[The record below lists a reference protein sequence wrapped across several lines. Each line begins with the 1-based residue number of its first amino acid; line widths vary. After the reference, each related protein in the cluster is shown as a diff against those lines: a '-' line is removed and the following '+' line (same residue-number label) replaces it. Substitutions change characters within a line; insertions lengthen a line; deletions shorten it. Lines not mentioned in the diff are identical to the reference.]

1 MKKIHKK
8 VMALLLAALM
18 ITSVMDTHVQAES
31 SMEANNISVV
41 NDGTGDVEEVS
52 DVEKKDMEENK
63 DETEKKEESDVEE
76 ADTEAVKEEVE
87 GSADDEDKIA
97 VQAAKKAPTEV
108 KSCTVSGFMPE
119 ILNLE
124 FSDKDWMNAITGVTV
139 NNSEY
144 RKGSLSW
151 TSDTDLWEVG
161 SATGAYGSYT
171 ALKMCNPSSYPATI
185 RISATDYEDLSIK
198 VERSGKSSNYTYKAT
213 V

>member
-31 SMEANNISVV
+31 STEANNISVV
-41 NDGTGDVEEVS
+41 NDGTGDAEEVS

-87 GSADDEDKIA
+87 GSADDEEKNDVDIHEAKDKIA

-108 KSCTVSGFMPE
+108 ESCETSGFYSN
-119 ILNLE
+119 ILN
-124 FSDKDWMNAITGVTV
+124 FKFGHNMDG
-139 NNSEY
+139 
-144 RKGSLSW
+144 R
-151 TSDTDLWEVG
+151 
-161 SATGAYGSYT
+161 
-171 ALKMCNPSSYPATI
+171 
-185 RISATDYEDLSIK
+185 
-198 VERSGKSSNYTYKAT
+198 NYSCVCKW
-213 V
+213 